1 MPFPPPTRPKLGQ
14 SASAPRVG
22 GSNPKIDHTALR
34 VQQTELAS
42 ELLRARLAVGDLSV
56 GAAGGPLS
64 RAAATA
70 PRPGAAAAAS
80 LSIPR
85 AVAAAPSRTLRS
97 VGNFSLA
104 TDPAHLS
111 PWERRVRQQRL
122 HRDAHASSPSLLS
135 APDGLAPSLPWDVPP
150 PASPTPSH
158 ARPISVG
165 KSHVGATWPSPG
177 AGKNHIATWSSPGAE
192 KAAAPTY
199 MREHARFRKK
209 AAEPFKE
216 VLMWKLNDVEGT
228 SNQMLSLMRRGD
240 WRCRG

>member
-1 MPFPPPTRPKLGQ
+1 MSFPPPTRPKLGQ

-122 HRDAHASSPSLLS
+122 HREHASAPSLLS
-135 APDGLAPSLPWDVPP
+135 APDGLAPSLPWEVPP

-158 ARPISVG
+158 ARPMSVG
-165 KSHVGATWPSPG
+165 KAHVGATWPSPG
-177 AGKNHIATWSSPGAE
+177 AE
-192 KAAAPTY
+192 KAAPAY
-199 MREHARFRKK
+199 MREHSRFRKK

-216 VLMWKLNDVEGT
+216 VLMWKLQDVEGT
-228 SNQMLSLMRRGD
+228 SSQMLSLMRRGD

>member
-1 MPFPPPTRPKLGQ
+1 MSLPPPTRPKLGQ

-64 RAAATA
+64 RAPATA

-111 PWERRVRQQRL
+111 SWERRVRQQRL
-122 HRDAHASSPSLLS
+122 HRDAHASTPSLLS

-158 ARPISVG
+158 ARPMSVG
-165 KSHVGATWPSPG
+165 KNH
-177 AGKNHIATWSSPGAE
+177 HIATWPSPGAE
-192 KAAAPTY
+192 KAAAPAY

-216 VLMWKLNDVEGT
+216 VLMWKLQDVEGT